1 MKPKRPLKI
10 VYLYVVEN
18 KEKFGY
24 KYEMI
29 LSNLKKIKELPTPV
43 NFDKEEFE
51 KSFQQKEDSILD
63 NLHRVS
69 DFLFCQSDIEE
80 QKYIELYESLEL
92 IYRMRRKQIK
102 ILNKKKSICTILMEK
117 CFSRFM

>member
-1 MKPKRPLKI
+1 MQPKRSLKI

-18 KEKFGY
+18 KDKFGY

-29 LSNLKKIKELPTPV
+29 LSNLKKIKELPIPV

-51 KSFQQKEDSILD
+51 KSFQQKEDSILN

>member
-1 MKPKRPLKI
+1 MKPKRSLKI

-18 KEKFGY
+18 KDKFGY

-43 NFDKEEFE
+43 NFEKEEFD
-51 KSFQQKEDSILD
+51 KSFQQKEDSILN

>member
-1 MKPKRPLKI
+1 MKAKRSLKI

-18 KEKFGY
+18 KDKFGY

-29 LSNLKKIKELPTPV
+29 LSNLKKIKALPPPV
-43 NFDKEEFE
+43 NLDKEEFE
-51 KSFQQKEDSILD
+51 LSFRQKEDSILD

>member
-80 QKYIELYESLEL
+80 QKYIELYEE
-92 IYRMRRKQIK
+92 I
-102 ILNKKKSICTILMEK
+102 
-117 CFSRFM
+117 F

>member
-1 MKPKRPLKI
+1 MKSKRSLKI

-18 KEKFGY
+18 KDKFGY

-29 LSNLKKIKELPTPV
+29 LSNLKKLKELPTPV
-43 NFDKEEFE
+43 NFDKEEIE
-51 KSFQQKEDSILD
+51 KSFQQKEDSILI

>member
-1 MKPKRPLKI
+1 MKPKRSLKI

-29 LSNLKKIKELPTPV
+29 LLNLKKIKELPTPV
-43 NFDKEEFE
+43 NFDKEEFD
-51 KSFQQKEDSILD
+51 KSFHQKEDSILN